1 MPFTKYTRYILFFSW
16 LFLFFACSDDT
27 IEKERTYYDLV
38 NVICD
43 KGGNVIAFSKDDAT
57 MLNVVESNTTYSPKN
72 PRAFINY
79 SILDNTSRSNKIYN
93 IALNGYLYDVTTS
106 AVTVLK
112 EPLSD
117 RDTLGNDPSNV
128 LSAYIGSDYLNIRL
142 NFLIGKEDLH
152 SFYLVKIDNL
162 DNGNVLNFELIH
174 NKNKDKA
181 VYRSPDQYICFDLAP
196 YLSNIP
202 AEEPV
207 SIGLKWKATDRQ
219 FNEMTIS
226 Y

>member
-1 MPFTKYTRYILFFSW
+1 MLFTKYTRYILFSL
-16 LFLFFACSDDT
+16 LFFLLFACSDDA
-27 IEKERTYYDLV
+27 IEKEKTYYELV
-38 NVICD
+38 SVIRD
-43 KGGNVIAFSKDDAT
+43 KEGKVIAFSKDDAT
-57 MLNVVESNTTYSPKN
+57 MLNVVESATTYEPKN

-79 SILDNTSRSNKIYN
+79 TILDNTSSSNKVYN
-93 IALNGYLYDVTTS
+93 IALNGYLYDVQTS

-112 EPLSD
+112 ESLSD
-117 RDTLGNDPSNV
+117 LDVLGTDPSNV

-152 SFYLVKIDNL
+152 SFYLIKVEGL
-162 DNGNVLNFELIH
+162 DNGNALNFELIH

-196 YLSNIP
+196 YLTNLSTDESVN
-202 AEEPV
+202 
-207 SIGLKWKATDRQ
+207 IGLKWRSSDQ
-219 FNEMTIS
+219 LFQEMTIT